1 MEYDVI
7 LNGVHIGEHGFN
19 PDEIIHEIKSRCI
32 ENGYNYVSLRPRG
45 PAFDQEYFVQWSKF
59 MADNKIAFS
68 FNYLTQYPPEG
79 MESRMLPETVA
90 RIKKVAGD
98 YFLGELHGEAGS
110 SYACKLPGYYMMA
123 NKDVRQIGGET
134 AQVDPTQYRSIY
146 RNYRLETYDD
156 VEQAHNGYIKAFSK
170 FTDVNKKYGM
180 PGILCVEATCFAK
193 YNAEAGVT
201 IPVLE
206 LLPGNPE
213 SMVANVRGTARALDS
228 KLWGTF
234 LAHEWYGGLR
244 HSDTLKQKR
253 LELAYKYAYLAGS
266 QMMLLESGDT
276 GVNSYGQNLDE
287 NSDVCRNYKRVLSEI
302 TAYMTK
308 DRRPKGGPKVKVAF
322 VSGLHDGWAGKWGR
336 SCLWNQFYREEWGYS
351 DAEYSWSLLEEL
363 HAKRAWSDVDNYGEY
378 DFSGAPAYG
387 QYDIVPIEAD
397 VEKLKQYDYLIFL
410 GWNTMTEEI
419 MDKLTAYVEN
429 GGHLVMSAAHLNTQ
443 TKRNGEYRMIDDL
456 KVEQLF
462 GCRFMGEIRRTVD
475 GVNFKKESMDTRVLY
490 PVAADGGCD
499 PMYTAGY
506 ANYARFATTDGKTVA
521 YASDSFAD
529 RYSDLPMVIEN
540 KLGTGVATLVTHTCY
555 PGNQSVVRLY
565 WTVVREILSASAR
578 NCEIKVIATDR
589 IRYAVYEGN
598 KIYLLNTDYDLPA
611 SAKVICNGKE
621 QTINL
626 DAMELK
632 AIQL

>member
-1 MEYDVI
+1 M
-7 LNGVHIGEHGFN
+7 
-19 PDEIIHEIKSRCI
+19 
-32 ENGYNYVSLRPRG
+32 
-45 PAFDQEYFVQWSKF
+45 
-59 MADNKIAFS
+59 
-68 FNYLTQYPPEG
+68 
-79 MESRMLPETVA
+79 
-90 RIKKVAGD
+90 
-98 YFLGELHGEAGS
+98 
-110 SYACKLPGYYMMA
+110 
-123 NKDVRQIGGET
+123 
-134 AQVDPTQYRSIY
+134 
-146 RNYRLETYDD
+146 
-156 VEQAHNGYIKAFSK
+156 
-170 FTDVNKKYGM
+170 
-180 PGILCVEATCFAK
+180 
-193 YNAEAGVT
+193 
-201 IPVLE
+201 
-206 LLPGNPE
+206 
-213 SMVANVRGTARALDS
+213 
-228 KLWGTF
+228 
-234 LAHEWYGGLR
+234 
-244 HSDTLKQKR
+244 
-253 LELAYKYAYLAGS
+253 
-266 QMMLLESGDT
+266 
-276 GVNSYGQNLDE
+276 
-287 NSDVCRNYKRVLSEI
+287 
-302 TAYMTK
+302 
-308 DRRPKGGPKVKVAF
+308 
-322 VSGLHDGWAGKWGR
+322 
-336 SCLWNQFYREEWGYS
+336 
-351 DAEYSWSLLEEL
+351 
-363 HAKRAWSDVDNYGEY
+363 
-378 DFSGAPAYG
+378 
-387 QYDIVPIEAD
+387 
-397 VEKLKQYDYLIFL
+397 EKLKQYDYLIFL